1 METRQELILRFM
13 TALAGTDY
21 HAKMLDTAGGPPAD
35 DERKARDVY
44 LSAALLADAYL
55 SRI

>member
-13 TALAGTDY
+13 TALAATEY
-21 HAKMLDTAGGPPAD
+21 HAKSLDMAD
-35 DERKARDVY
+35 NHEDRERRARDVY

>member
-13 TALAGTDY
+13 TALAATEY
-21 HAKMLDTAGGPPAD
+21 HAAKIDNTISGQ
-35 DERKARDVY
+35 EQEKRARDVY
-44 LSAALLADAYL
+44 LSAATLADAYL